1 LEKEALSILHYRN
14 DISFHIGGI
23 KLMDKLEGYDK
34 ISVAGSEVQLSG
46 SMFRESVQRLVKL
59 KAQKKNAK
67 YLN

>member
-1 LEKEALSILHYRN
+1 
-14 DISFHIGGI
+14 
-23 KLMDKLEGYDK
+23 MDKLEGYDK